1 MKKYL
6 LSLMALAVGLSSCNN
21 NLVEEVTSLSGNN
34 DVITAKMEISDSRT
48 AMSGSSVVWSA
59 NDAIGV
65 FIGTANN
72 QYNLKSGNGTITGD
86 FESAGLQVST
96 AGVKEY
102 AYFPYVATATISG
115 GVISTTLPET
125 YVYSENSN
133 NNAVMAAKVGTESQ
147 SAISFKNAGALYAVT
162 VENIP
167 AGYNKAVLKYLNASD
182 NVGIAGAATIMFG
195 QDGTPTLAV
204 ADATDA
210 ASAKKTVTVT
220 FTSSNEPTTKTFYFP
235 MPVKATGYANQL
247 QFSLES
253 DNAGL
258 EAKAAPVFTKE
269 PARNK
274 LYAVTLKLD
283 VVSGSVVT
291 ETANAEAANEK
302 LAEDEITSVSI
313 NQVAASDEIT
323 IPAKSEESAEKPH
336 SIDLSNATL
345 PASGSVSI
353 VVEEA
358 TPSDAGKATV
368 EELTVIVPEGTSAS
382 SLTIDA
388 PGTTVTIQ
396 GEDGTV
402 IEKIEATTAQNTLVI
417 GKGVTVKN
425 LDVKAGNVRV
435 EEGGKI
441 ESIDNNTGGI
451 LYITNEGGTLPTDLS
466 GKNIIVLSMTDG
478 VCEVFSDE
486 ELEAALKQDKKE
498 ISIKLS
504 ADLSVDVT
512 AWETLAFGGET
523 TEVIKIDG
531 DNHTLTFNQLNSDW
545 NNIATKNGAKLV
557 IMNAKITNSGH
568 NNGPWNR
575 HDLNFACDVEL
586 TDVTSDKAIALKAGG
601 TLTRVAISDANTSDT
616 YAIWIQPN
624 GQTVTLEECTIDMI
638 ACTDGRGIK
647 IDEQYVDTPAKVT
660 LSVSKTTFKT
670 EEKSAI
676 LVKSKAGADITL
688 KEVDITNVAADSTN
702 PVWVDGDAAGYA
714 DKVIVTG
721 GNKIV
726 EP

>member
-21 NLVEEVTSLSGNN
+21 NLEEATSLSGNN
-34 DVITAKMEISDSRT
+34 DVITANMEISDSRT
-48 AMSGSSVVWSA
+48 SMNGSSVVWSA
-59 NDAIGV
+59 NDAIGI

-72 QYNLKSGNGTITGD
+72 PYNLKSGGGTITGE

-133 NNAVMAAKVGTESQ
+133 NNAVMAAKVGAESQ

-182 NVGIAGAATIMFG
+182 NVGIAGAATISFG

-235 MPVKATGYANQL
+235 MPVKTTGYANQL

-253 DNAGL
+253 DNSGS
-258 EAKAAPVFTKE
+258 EAKSAPVFTKE
-269 PARNK
+269 PERNK

-302 LAEDEITSVSI
+302 LAKDEITSVSI
-313 NQVAASDEIT
+313 NQVAPSDEIT
-323 IPAKSEESAEKPH
+323 IPAKSEESAEIPH

-345 PASGSVSI
+345 PASGTVSI

-358 TPSDAGKATV
+358 ASSDAGKATV

-382 SLTIDA
+382 SLTINA

-396 GEDGTV
+396 SEDGTV
-402 IEKIEATTAQNTLVI
+402 IETLTATTAQNTLVI
-417 GKGVTVKN
+417 GKGVTVN
-425 LDVKAGNVRV
+425 SLTVEAGNVRV

-441 ESIDNNTGGI
+441 LAITNNTGGV
-451 LYITNEGGTLPTDLS
+451 LYITNEGGELPEDLS
-466 GKNIIVLSMTDG
+466 GQNVIVLTMTDG
-478 VCEVFSDE
+478 VCKVSTDA
-486 ELEAALKQDKKE
+486 ELEAALKQDKEE
-498 ISIKLS
+498 ISIELS

-523 TEVIKIDG
+523 TKLITIEG
-531 DNHTLTFNQLNSDW
+531 DKHKLTFNQLNSDW
-545 NNIATKNGAKLV
+545 NHITTKNGAKLV
-557 IMNAKITNSGH
+557 IKNATITNSGH

-575 HDLNFACDVEL
+575 HDLNFACAVEL

-601 TLTRVAISDANTSDT
+601 ILTRVAISDANTSDT

-702 PVWVDGDAAGYA
+702 PVWVDGDAADYA

>member
-1 MKKYL
+1 
-6 LSLMALAVGLSSCNN
+6 MALAVGLSSCNN
-21 NLVEEVTSLSGNN
+21 NLEEATSLSGNN
-34 DVITAKMEISDSRT
+34 DVITANMEISDSRT
-48 AMSGSSVVWSA
+48 SMSGSSVVWSA
-59 NDAIGV
+59 NDAIGI

-72 QYNLKSGNGTITGD
+72 PYNLKSGDGTITGE

-125 YVYSENSN
+125 YAYSENSN

-167 AGYNKAVLKYLNASD
+167 AGYNKAVLKYLKQDD
-182 NVGIAGAATIMFG
+182 NVGIAGAATISFG

-235 MPVKATGYANQL
+235 MPVKTTGYANQL

-253 DNAGL
+253 DNAGS
-258 EAKAAPVFTKE
+258 EAKSAPVFTKE
-269 PARNK
+269 PERNK

-291 ETANAEAANEK
+291 ETADTEAANEK

-323 IPAKSEESAEKPH
+323 IPAKSEESAEIPH

-345 PASGSVSI
+345 PASGTVSI

-358 TPSDAGKATV
+358 APSDAGKATV

-382 SLTIDA
+382 SLTINA

-396 GEDGTV
+396 SEDGTV
-402 IEKIEATTAQNTLVI
+402 IQTLTATTAQNTLVI
-417 GKGVTVKN
+417 GKGVTVN
-425 LDVKAGNVRV
+425 SLTVEAGNVRV

-441 ESIDNNTGGI
+441 LAIENSTDGV
-451 LYITNEGGTLPTDLS
+451 LYITNEGGELPTDLS
-466 GKNIIVLSMTDG
+466 GKNVIVLTMTDG
-478 VCEVFSDE
+478 VCKVSTND
-486 ELEAALKQDKKE
+486 ELEAALKQDKEE
-498 ISIKLS
+498 ISIELA
-504 ADLSVDVT
+504 ADLSVNIS
-512 AWETLAFGGET
+512 AWDHKPFGGSST
-523 TEVIKIDG
+523 KSIIIDG
-531 DNHTLTFNQLNSDW
+531 NNEYTLTFTQTNSDW
-545 NNIATKNGAKLV
+545 NNVICANDDATLVLKNMDITSTTNGGNGAW
-557 IMNAKITNSGH
+557 
-568 NNGPWNR
+568 NN
-575 HDLNFACDVEL
+575 HALMFACKVNMENVDATWSIGVVKDASFKNVSITE
-586 TDVTSDKAIALKAGG
+586 AGG
-601 TLTRVAISDANTSDT
+601 YYGLLVKALGAKVEADKLNITAT
-616 YAIWIQPN
+616 N
-624 GQTVTLEECTIDMI
+624 G
-638 ACTDGRGIK
+638 GRGIK
-647 IDEQYVDTPAKVT
+647 VIDEYIDESERVKVT
-660 LSVSKTTFKT
+660 LSISNSTFETAK
-670 EEKSAI
+670 KAAV
-676 LVKSKAGADITL
+676 LVTSTAGADISWG
-688 KEVDITNVAADSTN
+688 EGNDISKVSADQTNA
-702 PVWVDGDAAGYA
+702 VWVDEARENYA
-714 DKVIVTG
+714 NLVTVEGCTKV
-721 GNKIV
+721 V
-726 EP
+726 EPK

>member
-21 NLVEEVTSLSGNN
+21 NLEEATSLSGNN
-34 DVITAKMEISDSRT
+34 DVITANMEISDSRT
-48 AMSGSSVVWSA
+48 SMNGSSVVWSA
-59 NDAIGV
+59 NDAIGI

-72 QYNLKSGNGTITGD
+72 PYNLKSGDGTITGE

-133 NNAVMAAKVGTESQ
+133 NNAVMAAKVGAESQ

-182 NVGIAGAATIMFG
+182 NVGIAGAATISFG

-235 MPVKATGYANQL
+235 MPVKTTGYANQL

-253 DNAGL
+253 DNSGS
-258 EAKAAPVFTKE
+258 EAKSAPVFTKE
-269 PARNK
+269 PERNK

-302 LAEDEITSVSI
+302 LAKDEITSVSI
-313 NQVAASDEIT
+313 NQVAANDEIT

-345 PASGSVSI
+345 PASGTVSI

-358 TPSDAGKATV
+358 APSDAVKATV

-396 GEDGTV
+396 SEDGTV
-402 IEKIEATTAQNTLVI
+402 IETLTATTAQNTLVI
-417 GKGVTVKN
+417 GKGVTVN
-425 LDVKAGNVRV
+425 SLTVKAGNVRV

-441 ESIDNNTGGI
+441 LAITNNTGGV
-451 LYITNEGGTLPTDLS
+451 LYITNEGGELPEDLS
-466 GKNIIVLSMTDG
+466 DKNIIVLTMTDG
-478 VCEVFSDE
+478 VCKVSTNE
-486 ELEAALKQDKKE
+486 ELASALSQNVDKIQLQVLESGYTLPSVAKGKTFTLIGTEGVKINVQSVQNEGLDYSLEGSTVTFEGIEIVTVNGNYKGFARPKE
-498 ISIKLS
+498 
-504 ADLSVDVT
+504 
-512 AWETLAFGGET
+512 
-523 TEVIKIDG
+523 
-531 DNHTLTFNQLNSDW
+531 LTFNNCTFQNTYSTYGSKQIFNKCIFNISGDKYNLWTWGCDAVVLETCTFNSDGKALLLYGGAGKDTSKNTFENPTTALTV
-545 NNIATKNGAKLV
+545 NNCTFNDNGGLADLKAAIEIGNDYKATYVLTVN
-557 IMNAKITNSGH
+557 NAKVNGYEINDKGISTGTTLWANKNSMGK
-568 NNGPWNR
+568 
-575 HDLNFACDVEL
+575 DKLNV
-586 TDVTSDKAIALKAGG
+586 I
-601 TLTRVAISDANTSDT
+601 
-616 YAIWIQPN
+616 
-624 GQTVTLEECTIDMI
+624 
-638 ACTDGRGIK
+638 
-647 IDEQYVDTPAKVT
+647 
-660 LSVSKTTFKT
+660 
-670 EEKSAI
+670 
-676 LVKSKAGADITL
+676 
-688 KEVDITNVAADSTN
+688 
-702 PVWVDGDAAGYA
+702 VDGEDVY
-714 DKVIVTG
+714 
-721 GNKIV
+721 
-726 EP
+726 